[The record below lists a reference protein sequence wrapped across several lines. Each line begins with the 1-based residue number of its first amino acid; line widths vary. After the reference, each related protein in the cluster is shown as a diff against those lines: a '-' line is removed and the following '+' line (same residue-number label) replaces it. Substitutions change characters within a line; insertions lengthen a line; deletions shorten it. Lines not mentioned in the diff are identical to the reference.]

1 MRKENRDSPDE
12 EPPPEV
18 DKNSLKLCISRSGDL
33 RSVIFGC
40 QPLLAGNNNFRSL
53 VALGWGRRVGV
64 LAVNK
69 DNK

>member
-1 MRKENRDSPDE
+1 MANGIRDLPDE
-12 EPPPEV
+12 PPSKV
-18 DKNSLKLCISRSGDL
+18 HKDSIKLCIPSSGDL

-40 QPLLAGNNNFRSL
+40 PPLQAGNNNFRSL

-64 LAVNK
+64 LETNQ